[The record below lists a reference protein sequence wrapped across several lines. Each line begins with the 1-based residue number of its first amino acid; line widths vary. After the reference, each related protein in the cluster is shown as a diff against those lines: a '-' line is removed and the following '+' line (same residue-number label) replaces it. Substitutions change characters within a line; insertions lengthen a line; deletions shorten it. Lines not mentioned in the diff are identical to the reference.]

1 MSLLL
6 IRGPERRAHHS
17 EPPPP
22 LPPQILRGLAER
34 AAVAG
39 KTLAV
44 RVCANEAEYLHAL
57 DSARRAHTEL
67 LLLDPG
73 SAAGSARLHEA
84 VGQTGIPYIEV
95 HDDACDA
102 PEPRLPPS
110 PACLAVAQGY
120 RAQSYTLALEMALEH
135 LGCAECESER
145 HVGT

>member
-1 MSLLL
+1 
-6 IRGPERRAHHS
+6 
-17 EPPPP
+17 
-22 LPPQILRGLAER
+22 
-34 AAVAG
+34 
-39 KTLAV
+39 
-44 RVCANEAEYLHAL
+44 
-57 DSARRAHTEL
+57 
-67 LLLDPG
+67 
-73 SAAGSARLHEA
+73 
-84 VGQTGIPYIEV
+84 V